1 LGASTLIQLLSK
13 MLKLSQKNNF
23 KENENDEGKY

>member
-1 LGASTLIQLLSK
+1 LGASTLILLLSK
-13 MLKLSQKNNF
+13 MLELSKKIKF